1 MKELHFLSSL
11 KLLVKRNVSTKC
23 EASMRGSGD
32 IILQKKSAF
41 AKSAK
46 EIKRFY
52 WLRRFN
58 DNSMRLFI
66 KLSPHFCLLRGS

>member
-1 MKELHFLSSL
+1 
-11 KLLVKRNVSTKC
+11 
-23 EASMRGSGD
+23 MRGSGD
-32 IILQKKSAF
+32 IILQKNSAF